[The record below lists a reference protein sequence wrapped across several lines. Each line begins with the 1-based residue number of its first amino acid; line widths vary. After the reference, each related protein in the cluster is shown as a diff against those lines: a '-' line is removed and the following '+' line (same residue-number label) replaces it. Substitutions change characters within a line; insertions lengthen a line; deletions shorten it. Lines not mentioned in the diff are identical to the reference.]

1 MLLQRGLLAVAG
13 VEVRELRLAAL
24 GDDVLPGEQRQQHA
38 EQRDRAGQD
47 ADRAPL
53 RQRPLLGPLAALP
66 LDVGPVALAVGLAPL
81 LDRLASRDLL
91 LARGL
96 LNAVPALGLAPG
108 VLDPR
113 EQELVVADGQV
124 VAAARPGQR
133 VLQRRPAQQVVV
145 EFAGAAPALDQ
156 LGEPLLLLLGLEP
169 LVVIDLGEDQVAR
182 AKVDVAV
189 LGEVLGDQAGQAQL
203 GLELTVGLGLDLLA
217 VEHPAVQVQQL
228 AHPDPR
234 GVRVEALLRVGE
246 VGVAAPAAAHEQ
258 VVGGVV
264 DPRGL
269 LAREHRAV
277 LGEVVAQPL
286 AHVGVAGGP
295 HVDGVEQGVGV
306 AAEALEAGPKRPEL
320 GPREVVEADL
330 PADVEGRA
338 HRVLDQVRGRG
349 DPQQAEGQALVLDVL
364 RAQVVGRADRGEEV
378 VGREG

>member
-24 GDDVLPGEQRQQHA
+24 GDDVLPGGEGEQEA
-38 EQRDRAGQD
+38 EQGDGAGEN
-47 ADRAPL
+47 ADRSPL
-53 RQRPLLGPLAALP
+53 REGALLGPLSSLA

-169 LVVIDLGEDQVAR
+169 LVVIDLGED
-182 AKVDVAV
+182 
-189 LGEVLGDQAGQAQL
+189 E
-203 GLELTVGLGLDLLA
+203 
-217 VEHPAVQVQQL
+217 
-228 AHPDPR
+228 
-234 GVRVEALLRVGE
+234 
-246 VGVAAPAAAHEQ
+246 
-258 VVGGVV
+258 
-264 DPRGL
+264 
-269 LAREHRAV
+269 
-277 LGEVVAQPL
+277 
-286 AHVGVAGGP
+286 VAG
-295 HVDGVEQGVGV
+295 
-306 AAEALEAGPKRPEL
+306 
-320 GPREVVEADL
+320 
-330 PADVEGRA
+330 
-338 HRVLDQVRGRG
+338 
-349 DPQQAEGQALVLDVL
+349 
-364 RAQVVGRADRGEEV
+364 AQVDLCLLYTSPSPRD
-378 VGREG
+378 